1 MTTIVENSE
10 AQPTESRFLPKNSVP
25 KQLVLAQK
33 STIQFYVKSQFDS
46 TENIFSI
53 LNAWLVDFSG
63 GLFILFFKCFLF
75 MLRMSKRVWKI
86 LFGCTFTENFTY
98 LALQMQI
105 HHMLLIHFTLPRWT
119 AIDIFISTI
128 FKALT
133 ELHKCD
139 RTKMGKFT

>member
-53 LNAWLVDFSG
+53 LNA
-63 GLFILFFKCFLF
+63 
-75 MLRMSKRVWKI
+75 
-86 LFGCTFTENFTY
+86 
-98 LALQMQI
+98 
-105 HHMLLIHFTLPRWT
+105 
-119 AIDIFISTI
+119 
-128 FKALT
+128 
-133 ELHKCD
+133 
-139 RTKMGKFT
+139 